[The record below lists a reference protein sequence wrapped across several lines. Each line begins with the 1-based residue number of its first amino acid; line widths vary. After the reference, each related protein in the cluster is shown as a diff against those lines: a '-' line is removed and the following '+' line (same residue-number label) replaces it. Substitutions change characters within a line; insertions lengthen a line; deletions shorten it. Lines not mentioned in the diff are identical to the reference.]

1 MLPVIIAATEDKSW
15 RVRLALSKNFA
26 DLTEAFGKEITDM
39 SLIQIYTT
47 LLRDVECEVK
57 TASIN
62 SLQYF
67 IKQISPDRLQI
78 IMPHLNFLMKDGPG
92 VKGNIKYLIISVNI
106 KKFSNSNQYKSLK
119 FGALELILK

>member
-1 MLPVIIAATEDKSW
+1 MRVICLHSLKQIVKLLNKDENKTHMLPVIIAATEDKSW

-62 SLQYF
+62 CLQHF
-67 IKQISPDRLQI
+67 IKQISPERL
-78 IMPHLNFLMKDGPG
+78 
-92 VKGNIKYLIISVNI
+92 
-106 KKFSNSNQYKSLK
+106 
-119 FGALELILK
+119 